1 MSKPK
6 GLTIS
11 KKNLEIVKIYLAK
24 KNGNVNTQ
32 PNSKQVKNGSR
43 KS

>member
-6 GLTIS
+6 GLTVS

-24 KNGNVNTQ
+24 KNGNANTQ
-32 PNSKQVKNGSR
+32 PDNKTIKNGGR

>member
-6 GLTIS
+6 GLTVS

-32 PNSKQVKNGSR
+32 SNSKTIKDGGR

>member
-6 GLTIS
+6 GLTVS

-24 KNGNVNTQ
+24 KNGNANTQ
-32 PNSKQVKNGSR
+32 PNSKTIKDGGG